1 MEGDYM
7 SEDTYKPNTHIDA
20 EGNEV
25 EEAITE
31 EVTDKK
37 CPGCGA
43 TVVYD
48 PETLSMTCPFCGY
61 SRELPK
67 PEDNTKEIEE
77 LDFAT
82 AKNRA
87 SVDWGSVKKSV
98 VCKNCGAETVVDD
111 VDTALCCP
119 FCGSTAVMPLD
130 KDENVMAPGGVVP
143 FEISK
148 EKAEAL
154 FKKWMK
160 GKLFAP
166 NEAKKSCEAKNF
178 NGMYL
183 PYWTYDSQTTSP
195 YTVKLGFEEGSG
207 DNKHTVYRTYKGIY
221 ERFID
226 DEVVYGSK
234 KTTNPYIKSVSDFD
248 FSKLRN
254 YDPQFVA
261 GFTAERYSVGLDEG
275 WETAKDQIRKKLKS
289 EIGQMEKKKR
299 RADSISKVDFA
310 TSYAN
315 VTFKYVLAPIWIAN
329 FKFKDKVYNLVVNGQ
344 TGKISGKSPISPIK
358 VAIAII
364 IAIIVLVVLFNLMG
378 N

>member
-1 MEGDYM
+1 MADNTYD
-7 SEDTYKPNTHIDA
+7 SYKPKTHIDA

-25 EEAITE
+25 EEALTE
-31 EVTDKK
+31 DVTDKK

-48 PETLSMTCPFCGY
+48 PETLAMSCPFCGY

-67 PEDNTKEIEE
+67 PGETTKEVEE

-87 SVDWGSVKKSV
+87 SVDWGTVKKSV

-119 FCGSTAVMPLD
+119 FCGSTQVMPVD
-130 KDENVMAPGGVVP
+130 NDENVMAPGGLIQ
-143 FEISK
+143 FAISK
-148 EKAEAL
+148 EKAEQL

-234 KTTNPYIKSVSDFD
+234 KTTNPYIRSASDFD
-248 FSKLRN
+248 FSKLQS

-275 WETAKDQIRKKLKS
+275 WETAKEQIRKKLKS

-315 VTFKYVLAPIWIAN
+315 VTFKYILAPIWIAN
-329 FKFKDKVYNLVVNGQ
+329 FKFKDKVYNIVVNGQ
-344 TGKISGKSPISPIK
+344 TGKIAGKSPVSPFK
-358 VAIAII
+358 VAIAIAIVVAI
-364 IAIIVLVVLFNLMG
+364 IALFLYLN